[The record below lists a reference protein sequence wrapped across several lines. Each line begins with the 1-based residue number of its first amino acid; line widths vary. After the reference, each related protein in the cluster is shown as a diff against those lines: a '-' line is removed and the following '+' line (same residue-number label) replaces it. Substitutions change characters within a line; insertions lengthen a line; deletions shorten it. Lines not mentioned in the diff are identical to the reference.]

1 MGKSI
6 TLPKRPLDGIL
17 QIEALLRCYL
27 WCCHKIAFYPKITL
41 FVPFTFISYYN
52 NNEVCNQVCYS
63 PELLI
68 WITSAYS
75 ESHRRYFQYLRL
87 FQCECGGSIRA
98 GTVDGTSTKEAKER
112 NGTIWSNVEMRR
124 QVTSRSI
131 TGKHCAQML
140 TWRSALGLISIV
152 IPMNVPI
159 FIATQPTQQLSLKL
173 PTPTIECCCFSKDSV
188 KDSLTIQALLYT
200 KHFILVPCIKE
211 QLRNQTT
218 LMNIQNLMFFC
229 FVLSLTFI
237 KVKLQARL
245 KSLRTMKELICSSFW
260 LDVELIS

>member
-6 TLPKRPLDGIL
+6 TVPKRLLDGML

-41 FVPFTFISYYN
+41 FVPFTFINYYN

-68 WITSAYS
+68 WITSAYRK
-75 ESHRRYFQYLRL
+75 SHGGYFQYLCL
-87 FQCECGGSIRA
+87 FQYECGGSIRA
-98 GTVDGTSTKEAKER
+98 GTVDGTSTKEARKRKER
-112 NGTIWSNVEMRR
+112 HDSKQCWNAT
-124 QVTSRSI
+124 TSLTSWSI

-159 FIATQPTQQLSLKL
+159 FIATQPTPTAIIKATNAHYWMLLFQRRFCRRLSRYSGSSIHK
-173 PTPTIECCCFSKDSV
+173 T
-188 KDSLTIQALLYT
+188 LY
-200 KHFILVPCIKE
+200 LGS
-211 QLRNQTT
+211 
-218 LMNIQNLMFFC
+218 MY
-229 FVLSLTFI
+229 
-237 KVKLQARL
+237 
-245 KSLRTMKELICSSFW
+245 
-260 LDVELIS
+260 